1 MSEPLPASAPPRATA
16 RSWVALGLLTMPV
29 LLMSID
35 LTVLAVAVP
44 ELSEDLAPSSAQLLW
59 IVDIYGIFLAGLL
72 ILMGSL
78 GDRIGRRRLLL
89 IGSLLFGAASAIAAF
104 STSAEML
111 IAARALLGIGG
122 ATLMPSTLSLIR
134 NIFADPEQRRRAI
147 SVWAAAFAGGAG
159 LGPIVGG
166 AILEHFAWGMV
177 FLINVP
183 LMIVL
188 VCAGPF
194 LLPESKDPQP
204 GRFDVLSALLLI
216 ASVLVFVYGLKYAA
230 EYGWGLGAMGLLI
243 AGVLGGLWFTL
254 RQRRLTSPLV
264 DVSLFRSLPFSV
276 AILANLAGI
285 FALVTV
291 LYFFPQYI
299 QLVLNKT
306 PLEAGVWALPIAL
319 GAVSGAVIAP
329 TLAKRIPIAWL
340 IGGGLL
346 IAAAGYA
353 VLTGL
358 SVDEAITIAFIG
370 GALIGAG
377 VGLADTL
384 TNDVIIASA
393 PPNRA
398 AAAAGISETAYELG
412 GALGIAILG
421 SLGTSIY
428 RARLDDTIAAEFPAE
443 TVDAAK
449 DTLGGAHMAAAHL
462 PEEAAGPFLH
472 HVDESFT
479 TAMTDTFLTGGSIL
493 AVVAIAAVIALRGRR
508 ARSQQP

>member
-1 MSEPLPASAPPRATA
+1 MSTDPNTAPLRATT

-44 ELSEDLAPSSAQLLW
+44 ELSEDLAPSASQLLW

-104 STSAEML
+104 STSPEML

-134 NIFADPEQRRRAI
+134 NIFADPDQRRRAI

-159 LGPIVGG
+159 LGPGVGG
-166 AILEHFAWGMV
+166 AILEHFEWGAV

-188 VCAGPF
+188 LIAGPF
-194 LLPESKDPQP
+194 LLPESKDSRP
-204 GRFDVLSALLLI
+204 GRFDLASAALLI
-216 ASVLVFVYGLKYAA
+216 ASVLAFVYGLKHAA
-230 EYGWGLGAMGLLI
+230 EYEWGWSAI
-243 AGVLGGLWFTL
+243 AFLAVGIVGGTWFTF
-254 RQRRLTSPLV
+254 RQRRLANPLV
-264 DVSLFRSLPFSV
+264 DVTLFRSLPFSV
-276 AILANLAGI
+276 AVLANIAGV

-299 QLVLNKT
+299 QLVLEKT
-306 PLEAGVWALPIAL
+306 PLQTGLWAVPIAF
-319 GAVSGAVIAP
+319 GAIFGAILAP
-329 TLAKRIPIAWL
+329 ILARKIPIGWL
-340 IGGGLL
+340 IGVGLFV
-346 IAAAGYA
+346 AAAGYA
-353 VLTGL
+353 VMAGL
-358 SVDEAITIAFIG
+358 GVDEMMALAFTG
-370 GALIGAG
+370 GALIGGG

-384 TNDVIIASA
+384 TNDVIITTA

-412 GALGIAILG
+412 GAMGIAILG
-421 SLGTSIY
+421 SFGTSIY
-428 RARLDDTIAAEFPAE
+428 RDRVESSAAGLPEEA
-443 TVDAAK
+443 VNAAK
-449 DTLGGAHMAAAHL
+449 ETLGGAHMVAGEL
-462 PEEAAGPFLH
+462 PGEAAGGFIAM
-472 HVDESFT
+472 VNDAFT
-479 TAMTDTFLTGGSIL
+479 TAMTDTFIVGNAIL
-493 AVVAIAAVIALRGRR
+493 AVTAITAVLVLRTRR
-508 ARSQQP
+508 ARKDAP

>member
-1 MSEPLPASAPPRATA
+1 MSAEPTASPPARATG

-44 ELSEDLAPSSAQLLW
+44 HLSEDLSPSAAQLLW
-59 IVDIYGIFLAGLL
+59 IVDVYGIFLAGLL

-89 IGSLLFGAASAIAAF
+89 IGSVLFGLASAIAAF
-104 STSAEML
+104 STSPEML

-134 NIFADPEQRRRAI
+134 NIFADADQRRRAI

-166 AILEHFAWGMV
+166 AILEHFDWGAV

-183 LMIVL
+183 LMVVL
-188 VCAGPF
+188 VIAGPF
-194 LLPESKDPQP
+194 LLPESKDPKP
-204 GRFDVLSALLLI
+204 GRFDLASALLLI
-216 ASVLVFVYGLKYAA
+216 IAVLAFVYGLKHAA
-230 EYGWGLGAMGLLI
+230 EYGWGWSAVAFLLAGL
-243 AGVLGGLWFTL
+243 AGGVWFAL
-254 RQRRLTSPLV
+254 RQRRLAAPLV
-264 DVSLFRSLPFSV
+264 DITLFKSLPFSV
-276 AILANLAGI
+276 AVLANVAGV

-299 QLVLNKT
+299 QLVLDKT
-306 PLEAGVWALPIAL
+306 PLEAGVWALPIAGGAIL
-319 GAVSGAVIAP
+319 GAILAPILARKIAVG
-329 TLAKRIPIAWL
+329 WL
-340 IGGGLL
+340 IGLGLT
-346 IAAAGYA
+346 IAAGGYT

-358 SVDEAITIAFIG
+358 GVEEAMALAFTG
-370 GALIGAG
+370 GALIGGG

-384 TNDVIIASA
+384 TNDVIIATA

-421 SLGTSIY
+421 SFGTSIY
-428 RARLDDTIAAEFPAE
+428 RAEVETASTGLPAE
-443 TVDAAK
+443 AVDAAK
-449 DTLGGAHMAAAHL
+449 ETLGAAHMVAEQL
-462 PEEAAGPFLH
+462 PDDASGGFLAM
-472 HVDESFT
+472 VDEAFT
-479 TAMTDTFLTGGSIL
+479 TAMTDTFVAGGIIL
-493 AVVAIAAVIALRGRR
+493 AITAIAAAAVLRTRR
-508 ARSQQP
+508 ARNDAP